1 MKEQTIRR
9 LQLLSHKL
17 SEWKDNPA
25 TMPVE
30 VREEFA
36 LMVAATFPRF
46 REFAELGMRFL
57 GFTLTDM
64 QGDIADYMQDCPR
77 NAMVA
82 AQRGEAKST
91 LAALYAVW
99 SLIQDQ
105 SYRILIV
112 SGGEKQASD
121 VATLIIRMIET
132 WGLLCYLRPDKTRG
146 DRTSY
151 ESYDIHCDLK
161 PLDKS
166 ASVACVGITAQ
177 LQGKRADL
185 LIPDDIETTNNGLTA
200 TSREL
205 LLLRSRDFAAINTHG
220 KTLYLGTPQTKDSI
234 YKTLE
239 RRGFE
244 VRVWP
249 GRVPTVEEEE
259 RYGNT
264 LAPYV
269 KAMIDAGMARTGFG
283 VDGTRGEVT
292 DPGRYTEED
301 LCSKELDFGPE
312 GFQLQYMLD
321 TTLVDAQRTRIRLSD
336 AVVAAL
342 GSDAAPDLIHYVAA
356 AQHRYSDVPEAVQGE
371 VMYRMASHGELILPY
386 QHKVMVVDPAGCGGD
401 EVAFAAGGAL
411 NSYIHLFAV
420 GGFQGGM
427 SDENCDKI
435 LDLCEEFGIVDMV
448 LEANMGHGTATQL
461 MMNAIARRQTSK
473 GIGCRDE
480 YAKGQKERRIID
492 TLGPVFRRHKFVIH
506 ERAIELDHETLA
518 GYSREKRRLYSAL
531 FQLQNI
537 TYDRGSLAKDDRADA
552 IALLV
557 NQLRE
562 FLTVDEDKEAARL
575 LEVKA
580 REFVQNPMGYRESRN
595 TRLRGTRARLNR

>member
-1 MKEQTIRR
+1 MREQTMRR
-9 LQLLSHKL
+9 LRLLA
-17 SEWKDNPA
+17 ERCATWNDAPQ
-25 TMPVE
+25 TMPVQE
-30 VREEFA
+30 REEIA
-36 LMVAATFPRF
+36 LMMAATLPRF
-46 REFAELGMRFL
+46 REFAEIGMRFL

-91 LAALYAVW
+91 LAALYSVW

-105 SYRILIV
+105 SFRILIV

-121 VATLIIRMIET
+121 VAVLIIRLIET
-132 WGLLCYLRPDKTRG
+132 WPLLCYLRPDKARG

-151 ESYDIHCDLK
+151 EGYDIHCDLK

-166 ASVACVGITAQ
+166 SSVACVGITAQ
-177 LQGKRADL
+177 LQGRRADL

-200 TSREL
+200 TNREL

-234 YKTLE
+234 YKTLA

-249 GRVPTVEEEE
+249 GRVPTVEEAE
-259 RYGNT
+259 RYGDT

-269 KAMIDAGMARTGFG
+269 QAMIDRGMARTGYG
-283 VDGTRGEVT
+283 IAGDRGEVT
-292 DPGRYTEED
+292 DPGRYTEDD
-301 LCSKELDFGPE
+301 LIGKELDFGPE

-321 TTLVDAQRTRIRLSD
+321 THLMDAMRTRVKLSD
-336 AVVAAL
+336 AIVASL
-342 GSDAAPDLIHYVAA
+342 GADAAPDLVYYAA
-356 AQHRYSDVPEAVQGE
+356 TPQNRVQTVPEYIQGE
-371 VMYRMASHGELILPY
+371 ALYKAAGCGDLFLPY
-386 QHKVMVVDPAGCGGD
+386 QHKILMVDPAGSGGD

-420 GGFQGGM
+420 GGFPGGM
-427 SDENCDKI
+427 SDENCDKLI
-435 LDLCEEFGIVDMV
+435 DLAEGLGITDIV
-448 LEANMGHGTATQL
+448 LESNMGHGTATQVL
-461 MMNAIARRQTSK
+461 LNRVTVRKLPS
-473 GIGCRDE
+473 IGVRDI

-492 TLGPVFRRHKFVIH
+492 TLGPVFRRHKFVLH
-506 ERAIELDHETLA
+506 EAAIEMDVELCKQ
-518 GYSREKRRLYSAL
+518 YSREKARLYSAL

-552 IALLV
+552 IAHLV
-557 NQLRE
+557 NELKG
-562 FLTVDEDKEAARL
+562 FLSVDEEKEAEKLKTAEAR
-575 LEVKA
+575 A
-580 REFVQNPMGYRESRN
+580 FVANPMGYRQPVVRRGGGTR
-595 TRLRGTRARLNR
+595 TRLR